1 MRRLSGVLLAGAMML
16 LPAFS
21 PGHGTTHAQQSA
33 LTFDGD
39 TAILTVA
46 IKPGKEADFE
56 QIMTRVRDALMKSE
70 KPERKQQAAGW
81 KVVKS
86 PTALKDGNI
95 VYMHLINPVVKGA
108 DYSILPILYEVN
120 TDPGEQR
127 KLFETYRDA
136 FAANL
141 GGGAF
146 TTVVDLSKTP
156 APAKEQ

>member
-1 MRRLSGVLLAGAMML
+1 MRRLSGLLLAGAMML

-21 PGHGTTHAQQSA
+21 SGHGSAHAQGQAPQA

-46 IKPGKEADFE
+46 IKPGKEKDFE
-56 QIMTRVRDALMKSE
+56 MIMSRVRDALMKSE

-81 KVVKS
+81 RVVKS
-86 PTALKDGNI
+86 PTAMKDGNVI
-95 VYMHLINPVVKGA
+95 YMHLINPVVKGA
-108 DYSILPILYEVN
+108 DYAILPILYEVN
-120 TDPGEQR
+120 TDPMEQR

-146 TTVVDLSKTP
+146 TTVVDLSK
-156 APAKEQ
+156 Q

>member
-1 MRRLSGVLLAGAMML
+1 MRRLSGFLVAGALLM
-16 LPAFS
+16 LPAFYGDVAVS
-21 PGHGTTHAQQSA
+21 AQAAPKPNA

-46 IKPGKEADFE
+46 IKPDKTADFE
-56 QIMTRVRDALMKSE
+56 QIMKDVSAALMKSE

-86 PTALKDGNI
+86 ATPMKDGNV

-108 DYSILPILYEVN
+108 DYTVLAILYEAN
-120 TDPGEQR
+120 PDPTAQR
-127 KLFETYRDA
+127 AIFEKYRDS
-136 FAANL
+136 FAASL

-146 TTVVDLSKTP
+146 TTAVDLSK
-156 APAKEQ
+156 